1 MAPTPFELKV
11 FIIET
16 LDLEDLGPGDIGD
29 DQPLFKGG
37 LGLDSVDALEL
48 AMALKRRFGVT
59 VEEAGTFQGRLGTIR
74 ALAEW
79 LAAGQTGK
87 TP

>member
-11 FIIET
+11 FIIEA
-16 LDLEDLGPGDIGD
+16 LDLEDLRPGDIGD

-48 AMALKRRFGVT
+48 AMALKRRFGAT
-59 VEEAGTFQGRLGTIR
+59 VEEAGSLQGRLGTVR
-74 ALAEW
+74 ALAAW
-79 LAAGQTGK
+79 LAEGGGK
-87 TP
+87 TG

>member
-1 MAPTPFELKV
+1 MAPTTLELKA

-16 LDLEDLGPGDIGD
+16 LDLEDLLPGDIGD

-48 AMALKRRFGVT
+48 AMALKRRYGAA
-59 VEEAGTFQGRLGTIR
+59 VEEAGSLQGRLGTVK
-74 ALAEW
+74 ALAAW
-79 LAAGQTGK
+79 LSEGSGETG
-87 TP
+87 